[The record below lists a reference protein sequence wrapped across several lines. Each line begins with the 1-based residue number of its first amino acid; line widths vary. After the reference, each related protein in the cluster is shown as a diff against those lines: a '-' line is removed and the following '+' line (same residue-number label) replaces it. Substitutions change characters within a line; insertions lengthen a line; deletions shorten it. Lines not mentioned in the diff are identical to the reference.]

1 MNTSPSHPAVRVF
14 LVDDAISIRKRV
26 AARFGAIEGVE
37 IVGEAEEPGAA
48 LDGIGATAADVVV
61 MDLHLSGGS
70 GIDLLRNLAQ
80 SMSTVIT
87 IVLTNHSGTWFRQAC
102 VANGAQYFFDK
113 TSEFDL
119 ACNTI
124 ERIAHEHCA
133 RGLYHLGAHHV

>member
-1 MNTSPSHPAVRVF
+1 MDSSPLQPAVRVF
-14 LVDDAISIRKRV
+14 LVDDAISIRKRI
-26 AARFGAIEGVE
+26 AARFGQIEGVE

-48 LDGIGATAADVVV
+48 LDAIGATAADVVV

-80 SMSTVIT
+80 SMSTVI
-87 IVLTNHSGTWFRQAC
+87 TNHSGTWFRQAC

-124 ERIAHEHCA
+124 ERIAHQHCA